1 MQAIVTKYLGP
12 TNVKGSRIKAW
23 CERGSIVVSYDDS
36 VSDPHETAVKALVAK
51 FVKEDEK
58 RYGANK
64 NPWAR
69 PMIQGG
75 LPKGVGAHTCWVT
88 EEKGTEVV

>member
-12 TNVKGSRIKAW
+12 TNVRGSRIKAW
-23 CERGSIVVSYDDS
+23 CERGSITVSYDDS
-36 VSDPHETAVKALVAK
+36 VSDAHEVAVRALVAK

-58 RYGANK
+58 GYGTTK

-75 LPKGVGAHTCWVT
+75 LPKGCGADTCWVT
-88 EEKGTEVV
+88 LD